1 MKKILVTIFTVLGMI
16 FLQLLYINYR
26 LEQRL
31 NKISAEQKLTGVEL
45 QKVEE
50 ELFTSTVKLVDLKMQ
65 MMKRSEK
72 PELLLA
78 SND

>member
-1 MKKILVTIFTVLGMI
+1 
-16 FLQLLYINYR
+16 
-26 LEQRL
+26 
-31 NKISAEQKLTGVEL
+31 VEL

-65 MMKRSEK
+65 MMKEQRSEK